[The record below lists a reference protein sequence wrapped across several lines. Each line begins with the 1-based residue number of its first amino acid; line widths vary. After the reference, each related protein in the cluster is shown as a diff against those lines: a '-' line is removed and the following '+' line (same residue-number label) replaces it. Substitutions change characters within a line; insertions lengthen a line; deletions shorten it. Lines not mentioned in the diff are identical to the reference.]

1 MSIAKTLTLAALS
14 LSVATG
20 ALADDIAITG
30 GKVITM
36 GEKGVIENATVL
48 IKDGKITKVG
58 EGLKIPK
65 GYEVIDA
72 KGKWVTPG
80 FMGVG
85 TGIGLGEGP
94 SGAGADGRD
103 QKAKKA
109 LELDVTWGINP
120 EYSVFAV
127 SRIEGI
133 TRVATTVKFTN
144 SLFSGQGAVIGL
156 DDDGTVHRSKAY
168 FNINLNGRGASV
180 AGSRSSMWNTVLDA
194 MREADDHIKDEAK
207 KAEEALKP
215 KKSKKGDDKDDKK
228 DAKKEKPN
236 EARDAMV
243 RMLKGEETLVVK
255 ASKKSDL
262 LQVIRLKEKYPSIKM
277 VIYGGFEAWRV
288 ADKLAAADIDVM
300 LDTQANLPS
309 FESLG
314 ATQQN
319 IVRLEKAGVGT
330 AIIPSDSDANVRL
343 IIQSAGNA
351 VANGMSWQGA
361 MASLTTTPAQMFGIA
376 DSYGKIEKGMDAD
389 VVVWDGDPLEV
400 MSSPTAVVIGGV
412 NTALV
417 SRQTKLRDRYL
428 NPARSPAYV
437 K

>member
-1 MSIAKTLTLAALS
+1 M
-14 LSVATG
+14 
-20 ALADDIAITG
+20 
-30 GKVITM
+30 
-36 GEKGVIENATVL
+36 
-48 IKDGKITKVG
+48 
-58 EGLKIPK
+58 
-65 GYEVIDA
+65 
-72 KGKWVTPG
+72 
-80 FMGVG
+80 
-85 TGIGLGEGP
+85 
-94 SGAGADGRD
+94 
-103 QKAKKA
+103 
-109 LELDVTWGINP
+109 
-120 EYSVFAV
+120 
-127 SRIEGI
+127 EGI
-133 TRVATTVKFTN
+133 TRVATTVKFTK

-156 DDDGTVHRSKAY
+156 DDDGTIHRSKAY
-168 FNINLNGRGASV
+168 FNINLNGRGAGV
-180 AGSRSSMWNTVLDA
+180 AGSRSSMWNTALTSL
-194 MREADDHIKDEAK
+194 READEHIEDEAK
-207 KAEEALKP
+207 KAEEAKKP
-215 KKSKKGDDKDDKK
+215 KKDDEKDDKK
-228 DAKKEKPN
+228 EAKREKPN

-243 RMLKGEETLVVK
+243 RVLKGQETLVVK

-262 LQVIRLKEKYPSIKM
+262 LQVIRLKEKYPGIKM

-319 IVRLEKAGVGT
+319 VVRLEKAGVGT

-343 IIQSAGNA
+343 IVQSAGNA
-351 VANGMSWQGA
+351 VANGMSWEGA

-389 VVVWDGDPLEV
+389 VVIWNGDPLEV
-400 MSSPTAVVIGGV
+400 MSSPDAVVIGGV
-412 NTALV
+412 NISLE